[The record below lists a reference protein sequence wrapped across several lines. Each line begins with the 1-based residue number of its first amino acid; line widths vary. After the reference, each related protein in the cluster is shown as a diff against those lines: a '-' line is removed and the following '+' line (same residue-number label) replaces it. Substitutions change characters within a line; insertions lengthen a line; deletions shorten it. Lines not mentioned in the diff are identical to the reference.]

1 MVVVEPGSTADVAAV
16 ADLWVELAEGQRDFG
31 SHLFAAENRDRI
43 RDAVARSAV
52 AGELLVART
61 EGDEMART
69 SRGGIVGFLMFAI
82 ESGTYEQDV
91 TRGVVQNIYVVA
103 DARSEGIGSDLL
115 AEAER
120 RMAAGGA
127 EIVSLEVMADND
139 AARRFYHRHG
149 YSPHRVELEKSV
161 ESDTLTKE

>member
-1 MVVVEPGSTADVAAV
+1 MVVVELGSTADVDAV
-16 ADLWVELAEGQRDFG
+16 ADLWVELADGQRDFG
-31 SHLFAAENRDRI
+31 SHLLAGENRDRVTE
-43 RDAVARSAV
+43 AVARSAV
-52 AGELLVART
+52 AGELLVARA

-69 SRGGIVGFLMFAI
+69 GRDGIVGFLTFAV
-82 ESGTYEQDV
+82 ESDTYEQDV
-91 TRGVVQNIYVVA
+91 TRGVVQNIYVVP

-127 EIVSLEVMADND
+127 DAVSLDVMADND
-139 AARRFYHRHG
+139 AARRFYRRHG